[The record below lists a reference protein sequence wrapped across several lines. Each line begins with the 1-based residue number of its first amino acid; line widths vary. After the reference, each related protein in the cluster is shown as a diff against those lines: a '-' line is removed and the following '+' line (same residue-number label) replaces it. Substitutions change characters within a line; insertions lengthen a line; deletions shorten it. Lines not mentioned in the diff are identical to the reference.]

1 MTFKSKLSEKSLS
14 FIDLQKVIEDYMS
27 HLRRCL
33 ILNLFL
39 SSALS
44 DSGLVF
50 VVDKSSRVVSFLGGE
65 GMQTNR
71 IYSIITGFSLRTLAA
86 GERFNI
92 AGEYFSR
99 GSTSE

>member
-1 MTFKSKLSEKSLS
+1 
-14 FIDLQKVIEDYMS
+14 MS
-27 HLRRCL
+27 HFKEV
-33 ILNLFL
+33 LNLFL

-50 VVDKSSRVVSFLGGE
+50 VVDKSSRVVSFLGG
-65 GMQTNR
+65 GKGVQTNR
-71 IYSIITGFSLRTLAA
+71 IYSIITGFSIRTLAA

-99 GSTSE
+99 GSTSV

>member
-1 MTFKSKLSEKSLS
+1 MLS
-14 FIDLQKVIEDYMS
+14 
-27 HLRRCL
+27 
-33 ILNLFL
+33 LFL

-50 VVDKSSRVVSFLGGE
+50 VVHKSSRVVSFWGWGRR
-65 GMQTNR
+65 NR
-71 IYSIITGFSLRTLAA
+71 IYSIITGFSLRTLVV

>member
-50 VVDKSSRVVSFLGGE
+50 VVDKSSRVVSFLGG
-65 GMQTNR
+65 GGDANKQNLFNNYR
-71 IYSIITGFSLRTLAA
+71 VFIKYS
-86 GERFNI
+86 
-92 AGEYFSR
+92 
-99 GSTSE
+99 STRRKV